1 MPATSINMSPIGWGT
16 PGAEAT
22 NRIIDGKPFF
32 DSDCLNLDDTDW
44 LTDDP
49 NHLFNWVDY
58 GSETLSE
65 LGWYLVT
72 LATEYALLG
81 QQGKLA
87 EQKKTLED
95 IFLALQ
101 AIRRLD
107 MQTQCL
113 LREMYDKRKAIGGYV
128 CIAPYTNSSVD
139 PVPWDLEPHRN
150 FDTNVKADCDFQ
162 PNFSGYNGFFIRED
176 AVLGLSDILNDPT
189 EDQYNVA
196 YVGSAFASSTNDV
209 NVTKCDP
216 VDRFCYMAHTQNFM
230 SQDQLYNLL
239 YGLAFIKRY
248 IPASAFV
255 VTCEGDTSNVLS
267 IAQNITRGIV
277 PRINDNGDHITIP
290 GSEDCCNKTIKLTDA
305 EGGNLR
311 FGMAGLVRVHD
322 YITGESTKITALQR
336 FALDLGSKKKQG
348 QAFYVELVGMGY
360 DLSVQKNN
368 FKVFGLAKK
377 FGKEIYLLGNDL
389 LYPSGTNIVDQYD
402 LKDYFKDLL
411 CSAPCGGPCTRESNY
426 GTPNPF
432 PWPAFEC
439 SNTPNWLGHRWDSDG
454 RDVIGGGET
463 NLRPRQ
469 FNGLDFMA
477 LYNMYALAN
486 STFEPSQAGN
496 NDYYVP
502 NAISGPSTL
511 CIGQSGNYLI
521 NHGDNLT
528 TYSNINWTSSNN
540 LIVNPGHSNPT
551 QATLIG
557 NNKNT
562 FIAVKFDEENTRIQY
577 YHGGVQPV
585 FAGIGPNSDTLFKL
599 ATVKDKC
606 TLLEY
611 KKTINTSAEVGNYTA
626 EFLFDHCQHAY
637 EFHAKGAD
645 IPGGTF
651 EWKLNIYYIDNA
663 SGNSASTTMT
673 LQGKDV
679 SINNLPGR
687 SGFIV
692 ITLKVSAPCGS
703 KSFTFTKEYSCSTQG
718 KDLLLAPNPAR
729 DLVYVTIS
737 NDYVV
742 PAQGINVRL
751 TRTDLGVTQATR
763 RIYQNGDTIQVSDLS
778 SGTYNV
784 QVTLSDA
791 SVLNATLV
799 IQQNP

>member
-1 MPATSINMSPIGWGT
+1 MSPIGWGT
-16 PGAEAT
+16 PGAEASARYVKED
-22 NRIIDGKPFF
+22 NPFY
-32 DSDCLNLDDTDW
+32 DKNCLHLDDTDW
-44 LTDDP
+44 QTNNP
-49 NHLFNWVDY
+49 NHMYNWADY

-87 EQKKTLED
+87 EQTKTLED

-113 LREMYDKRKAIGGYV
+113 LKEMYDLRKASGGYV
-128 CIAPYTNSSVD
+128 CIAPYTNSSFD

-150 FDTNVKADCDFQ
+150 FDTNVKTDCDFQ

-176 AVLGLSDILNDPT
+176 AVIGLSDILNDPM
-189 EDQYNVA
+189 EDQYNVGS
-196 YVGSAFASSTNDV
+196 VGSVFASSTNE
-209 NVTKCDP
+209 NNFECFP
-216 VDRFCYMAHTQNFM
+216 VDRFCYMAHTQNFI

-248 IPASAFV
+248 IPASAVV
-255 VTCEGDTSNVLS
+255 VTCDGGTSNVLS

-277 PRINDNGDHITIP
+277 PRINDNSDHITIP

-305 EGGNLR
+305 EGGNCR

-322 YITGESTKITALQR
+322 YITGETTKITAAQR
-336 FALDLGSKKKQG
+336 LALELGSKKKEG

-360 DLSVQKNN
+360 DLSVQTNN
-368 FKVFGLAKK
+368 FKVFALAKN

-389 LYPSGTNIVDQYD
+389 LYPSGTNVVDQHD
-402 LKDYFKDLL
+402 LKGYFLELL

-426 GTPNPF
+426 GTGWPFEDPNP
-432 PWPAFEC
+432 WPEFEC

-454 RDVIGGGET
+454 RDVIGGGEGD
-463 NLRPRQ
+463 LRPRQ

-486 STFEPSQAGN
+486 STFEPAPADN

-502 NAISGPSTL
+502 NAITGPSTFCL
-511 CIGQSGNYLI
+511 LGQSGNYSI
-521 NHGDNLT
+521 NHGNNLT
-528 TYSNINWTSSNN
+528 TYSNINWTSSSNF
-540 LIVNPGHSNPT
+540 LVNPIHSTPT
-551 QATLIG
+551 LGTLIG
-557 NNKNT
+557 YNNNT
-562 FIAVKFDEENTRIQY
+562 FIGVQFDEENNILQY
-577 YHGGVQPV
+577 YHGINRKIPTGLADPR
-585 FAGIGPNSDTLFKL
+585 FKYE
-599 ATVKDKC
+599 TVKDKC

-611 KKTINTSAEVGNYTA
+611 KKSINTSTEVGDYTA
-626 EFLFDHCQHAY
+626 EFLFNHCQPAY

-645 IPGGTF
+645 IPNGTF

-663 SGNSASTTMT
+663 SGNSASTTMI

-679 SINNLPGR
+679 LINNLPGR

-692 ITLKVSAPCGS
+692 ITLTVSAPCGS

-718 KDLLLAPNPAR
+718 KDLILAPNPAR

-737 NDYVV
+737 NDYQV
-742 PAQGINVRL
+742 PSQGINVRL